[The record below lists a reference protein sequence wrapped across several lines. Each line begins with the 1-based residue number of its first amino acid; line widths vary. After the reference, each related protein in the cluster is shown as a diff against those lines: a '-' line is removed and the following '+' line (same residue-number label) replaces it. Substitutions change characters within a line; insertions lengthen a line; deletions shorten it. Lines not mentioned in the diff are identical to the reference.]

1 VAEKIK
7 HTYSLKRWKKAS
19 AKQQWNEVNWY
30 GCNETACS
38 ICIDR
43 LAFLMYFFYIKKF
56 VALEMKMPSC
66 EMELWLA
73 LRNEMDALL
82 LLCGAQRWL
91 K

>member
-19 AKQQWNEVNWY
+19 ARQQWNEVNWV
-30 GCNETACS
+30 GWNETACS
-38 ICIDR
+38 ICIDV
-43 LAFLMYFFYIKKF
+43 LAFLVCFFATKNI
-56 VALEMKMPSC
+56 VEWEMQMPSC
-66 EMELWLA
+66 EMELRLT